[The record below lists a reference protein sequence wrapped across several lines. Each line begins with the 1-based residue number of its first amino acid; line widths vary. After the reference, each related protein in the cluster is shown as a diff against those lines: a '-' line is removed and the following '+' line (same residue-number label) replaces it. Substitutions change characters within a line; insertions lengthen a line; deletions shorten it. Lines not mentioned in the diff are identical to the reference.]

1 MIIVLIKLLIKIIN
15 FLDAKN
21 YGPIKIMIKIIAYV
35 NQMYNIVIKQI
46 IKILQENLW
55 EIWLIQLIIVM
66 VNKEE

>member
-46 IKILQENLW
+46 IKILQENL
-55 EIWLIQLIIVM
+55 
-66 VNKEE
+66 